1 MHALLQ
7 TKLITGKL
15 KNAWK
20 SSLKQEIVQNI
31 PSWQENQYD
40 SLLSFDISSIKKV
53 PKTIPKLW
61 INEDLHQGV

>member
-20 SSLKQEIVQNI
+20 SSIKQEIVQNI

-53 PKTIPKLW
+53 PKTILKLW